1 MRGHINGGILRCSV
15 RYKWGCSWLDVVR
28 SSLWRRLLWRTNS
41 VEWEN
46 EGVACTHHVMSWRM
60 KKKGCGG
67 KGSASCI
74 TERLLPLA
82 KACLRPLLSARPYIL
97 PTTYRQHL
105 VAAGGIQSGNCCQN
119 TSIKL
124 GTTRVCSFPLS
135 AVGQGHVAG
144 GGAIANV
151 HCEAVL
157 LPPPHSL
164 APQKL
169 G

>member
-1 MRGHINGGILRCSV
+1 MGGHGPILPT
-15 RYKWGCSWLDVVR
+15 L
-28 SSLWRRLLWRTNS
+28 LRRP
-41 VEWEN
+41 
-46 EGVACTHHVMSWRM
+46 CTHHVMSWRM

-67 KGSASCI
+67 EGSASCI

-82 KACLRPLLSARPYIL
+82 KACKLRPLLSARPYIL

-105 VAAGGIQSGNCCQN
+105 VAVAGGIQSGNCCQN

-135 AVGQGHVAG
+135 AVGQGLVAAVAAA
-144 GGAIANV
+144 AIANV
-151 HCEAVL
+151 HCELGSVVAAAA
-157 LPPPHSL
+157 PHSL